1 MNGTL
6 YIVATPIGNLKDVS
20 FRMLETLKEVDAI
33 YCEDT
38 RVTSKLLARYE
49 IKKSLYR
56 LDAVTERTKVSE
68 VIRKLEEGQNL
79 ALVSDAGTPGGVA
92 DPGAYLVHEVRAAL
106 PEAKIVPIPGPS
118 AIVTALSA
126 SGVLANEFMFLGFLP
141 HKKGRQTALKKL
153 AGIEMP
159 VVLFESP
166 HRAGKLFSE
175 LAEHIPE
182 RVIVVCKEL
191 TKLHEEFITGTAAE
205 IHARFQAGDISE
217 KGEFVVILSPVTL

>member
-6 YIVATPIGNLKDVS
+6 YIVATPIGNLSDVT
-20 FRMLETLKEVDAI
+20 FRSLETLKSVDAI

-68 VIRKLEEGQNL
+68 VVRKLEEGQNL
-79 ALVSDAGTPGGVA
+79 ALVSDAGTPGGIA
-92 DPGAYLVHEVRAAL
+92 DPGAYLVHEVRREL
-106 PEAKIVPIPGPS
+106 PDVKIIPIPGAS

-126 SGVLANEFMFLGFLP
+126 SGVLANEFLFKGFLP
-141 HKKGRQTALKKL
+141 HKKGRLTALKEL
-153 AGIEMP
+153 AKISIP

-175 LAEHIPE
+175 LAEHMPE
-182 RVIVVCKEL
+182 REIVVCKEL
-191 TKLHEEFITGTAAE
+191 TKLHEEIITGTASE
-205 IHARFQAGDISE
+205 IHARYDAGDISE